1 MDFST
6 ATIVASL
13 IVGSL
18 GFGLFLYGKKQLR
31 VPQLAVGIA
40 MMTYPCF
47 LSSAALTYGIAG
59 ALVVGLWFAVRL
71 GW

>member
-6 ATIVASL
+6 ATMVASL

-18 GFGLFLYGKKQLR
+18 GFGLFLYGKKQVR

-47 LSSAALTYGIAG
+47 VQSPVLTYQRRDLRVSATRPG
-59 ALVVGLWFAVRL
+59 
-71 GW
+71 